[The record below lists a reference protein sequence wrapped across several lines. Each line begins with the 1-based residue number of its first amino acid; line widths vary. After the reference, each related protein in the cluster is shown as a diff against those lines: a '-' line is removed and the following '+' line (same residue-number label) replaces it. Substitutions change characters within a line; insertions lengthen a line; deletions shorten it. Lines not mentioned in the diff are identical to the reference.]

1 MDREALHTPEAYIEI
16 EVRDK
21 DGNIIHYHRQKA
33 RTWVKNFFNLLWY
46 GFKNTQATLQKQDGS
61 TTTTGAAA
69 FYVVMSVMATLGDA
83 NYGILVGMGTKAWAI
98 DDYKLDNKIAHGTS
112 TGQLQYGA
120 VSVED
125 MVVESNRIYFRIV
138 RTFTNVSGS
147 SITVTEVALATYLSS
162 SYPVIARDLLNPPVT
177 VPNQATLTVRYIIQ
191 MTW

>member
-1 MDREALHTPEAYIEI
+1 MDREALHTPEAYIEV

-46 GFKNTQATLQKQDGS
+46 GFKNMQATLQKQDGS
-61 TTTTGAAA
+61 TTTTGTVT
-69 FYVVMSVMATLGDA
+69 FYTVMSVMATSGDA
-83 NYGILVGMGTKAWAI
+83 NYGILVGMGTKTWSF

-112 TGQLQYGA
+112 IGQLQYGA
-120 VSVED
+120 VSIED

-147 SITVTEVALATYLSS
+147 SITVSEVALATYLSS